1 MTPRMRDDGRRIGCR
16 TSRRANRRAGRRIRF
31 RMHDD
36 AWPAGGRSRDKLAP
50 IAVRIVAAGGPAL
63 PKPPWRRERR
73 MTRETVAA
81 RAAVPRTHRLHSVRE
96 AAMRPNLGEC
106 FASAP
111 RRS

>member
-1 MTPRMRDDGRRIGCR
+1 MTMAAASAAAPAVVP
-16 TSRRANRRAGRRIRF
+16 TAARAAAFDFACTTTLGQ
-31 RMHDD
+31 
-36 AWPAGGRSRDKLAP
+36 PGGRSRDKLAP